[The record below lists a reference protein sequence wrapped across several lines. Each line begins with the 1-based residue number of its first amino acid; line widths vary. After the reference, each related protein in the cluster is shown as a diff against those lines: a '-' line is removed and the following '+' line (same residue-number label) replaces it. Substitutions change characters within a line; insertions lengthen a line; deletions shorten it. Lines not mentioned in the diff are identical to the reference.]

1 VESECLCYSY
11 SYKFKVITG
20 QIYEIVSKKT
30 NYSAI
35 SFAKVCKMPFAHFC
49 KPFFLQETQF
59 IAIFASSKIENIK
72 LNRKSSNNK

>member
-1 VESECLCYSY
+1 
-11 SYKFKVITG
+11 
-20 QIYEIVSKKT
+20 VSKIP

-35 SFAKVCKMPFAHFC
+35 SFANVRKKAFAHFC

-72 LNRKSSNNK
+72 LNRKSSNSK

>member
-1 VESECLCYSY
+1 
-11 SYKFKVITG
+11 
-20 QIYEIVSKKT
+20 
-30 NYSAI
+30 
-35 SFAKVCKMPFAHFC
+35 MPFAHFC